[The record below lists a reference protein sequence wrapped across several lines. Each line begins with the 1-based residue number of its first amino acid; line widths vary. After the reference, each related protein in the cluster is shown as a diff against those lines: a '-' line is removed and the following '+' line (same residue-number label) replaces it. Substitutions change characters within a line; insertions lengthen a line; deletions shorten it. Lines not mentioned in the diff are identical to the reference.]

1 MKVYKKGRKLYVND
15 GDIYCLSLNYKE
27 KYTIV
32 CEHIHGQTQSGEY
45 KIWSEWKY
53 VREATAEEEF
63 EFIELTK
70 NMSVVLLKDKIKSK
84 WNIS

>member
-32 CEHIHGQTQSGEY
+32 CEHIHGRTQSGEY
-45 KIWSEWKY
+45 KICSEWKY
-53 VREATAEEEF
+53 VREAKIEEELLF
-63 EFIELTK
+63 MELTK
-70 NMSVVLLKDKIKSK
+70 NKCVVLLKDKIKSE